1 MPLLAPPA
9 SDGTSLPPERC
20 RVLPT
25 ATCNPSAANPASE
38 KSLIY
43 TRICCVSIKVAHS
56 WESAGTYLRHSTRR
70 RNRKRL
76 CPQLPKSNRGSLSQ
90 RLEGRRTE
98 KPGVRLQESH
108 RCALQKTGYK
118 ALTPYILQQCSLLAQ
133 HVDPCTIQDRRISPP
148 CTSCSQESKLKSKQ

>member
-20 RVLPT
+20 RALPT

-38 KSLIY
+38 KSVIY

-76 CPQLPKSNRGSLSQ
+76 GSLSQ